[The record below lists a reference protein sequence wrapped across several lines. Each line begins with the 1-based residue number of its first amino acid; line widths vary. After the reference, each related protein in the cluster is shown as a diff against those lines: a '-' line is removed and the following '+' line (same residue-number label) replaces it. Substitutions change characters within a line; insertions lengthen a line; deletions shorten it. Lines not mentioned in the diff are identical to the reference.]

1 VNHRSLSPAALAYM
15 QEVRAVEAEIVKR
28 EAVLA
33 ARFAERAKKSAKK
46 SGVGKR

>member
-1 VNHRSLSPAALAYM
+1 MPAALAYM

-33 ARFAERAKKSAKK
+33 ARFVKSAKKSAKK
-46 SGVGKR
+46 SGARKR